1 MKVAVQKLTFSQI
14 VTHVIFIMLCLIC
27 IVPLLLVLSISLTNE
42 RSLLLDGYRFIPNI
56 WSIKAYKYVF
66 SGASSV
72 INAYSVTIFVTFVGT
87 VLHLLITSMLSYALS
102 RREVT
107 LRNIISLFVY
117 IPVLFNGGL
126 VPTYILLTRTLKLK
140 NTIWVLIIVYLV
152 SAIHVLIMKNF
163 FKSIPDSLI
172 ESARIDGSGEF
183 RTFFQ
188 IVIPLSIP
196 SIATI
201 GLFVSIA
208 YWNDWITCSLY
219 IERQNL
225 YTLQFLLQ
233 SLMNNIGYLQA
244 NVQQAS
250 RSAEKLL
257 AELPSEGARMATCVL
272 SIGPIILL
280 YPFLQ
285 KYVVRGL
292 IIGAVKG

>member
-1 MKVAVQKLTFSQI
+1 MI
-14 VTHVIFIMLCLIC
+14 
-27 IVPLLLVLSISLTNE
+27 
-42 RSLLLDGYRFIPNI
+42 DGYHLIPRV
-56 WSIKAYKYVF
+56 WSLNAYRYVF

-72 INAYSVTIFVTFVGT
+72 INAYMVTIFVTVAGT
-87 VLHLLITSMLSYALS
+87 LLHLLITSMLSYALS

-107 LRNIISLFVY
+107 FRNTISLFVY

-126 VPTYILLTRTLKLK
+126 VPTYILLSRTLNLK
-140 NTIWVLIIVYLV
+140 NTIWVLIAVNLV

-172 ESARIDGSGEF
+172 ESARIDGSGEI

-188 IVIPLSIP
+188 IVVPLSIP
-196 SIATI
+196 SLATI

-219 IERQNL
+219 IERPKL

-244 NVQQAS
+244 NIHAS
-250 RSAEKLL
+250 RSIEQILE
-257 AELPSEGARMATCVL
+257 ELPSEGARMATCVL
-272 SIGPIILL
+272 SIGPIIFL

-285 KYVVRGL
+285 KYVVKGL